1 MLFINRVYPAPAP
14 RMLDIVE
21 QHDEVYLSKATA
33 KVFANLYG
41 FRELPFYDRHPC
53 ADYFRRALVQYF
65 KATAETGYD
74 AIIHNHT
81 GALCGVFAERVLQS
95 ATRPYA
101 HNNYLPLAM
110 SAAKCATPIQLL
122 RWLDRNRALQD
133 VLLVTG
139 DIADNAELRVTP
151 VALCSDTICLTH
163 LSKRIGDLRVL
174 AATTLY
180 DGKYSAGI
188 WLESNDQLAR
198 DYDNNYQANVVTT
211 VDRCLRRCGMERSD
225 IDYVIPHNVNI
236 NTWKKLA
243 DKLSI
248 AMERV
253 FMTNL
258 PRFAHCF
265 GGDMFINLASL
276 YERLEGGAPPVNCLA
291 VSAGIGASFGA
302 AIVQI
307 VKNGQATV
315 Y

>member
-14 RMLDIVE
+14 RIVDIVE

-41 FRELPFYDRHPC
+41 FRELPFYDRQPC
-53 ADYFRRALVQYF
+53 ARYFRGALVQYF
-65 KATAETGYD
+65 QATAETPYD

-81 GALCGVFAERVLQS
+81 GALCGVFAERVMQS
-95 ATRPYA
+95 ATRPNA
-101 HNNYLPLAM
+101 HNNYLPLAV
-110 SAAKCATPIQLL
+110 SAAKCVTPIQLI
-122 RWLDRNRALQD
+122 RWLSRSRALRD

-151 VALCSDTICLTH
+151 VAVCSDTICVSH
-163 LSKRIGDLRVL
+163 LSKRAGDLKVL
-174 AATTLY
+174 AAATVY

-188 WLESNDQLAR
+188 WLESNDELAR
-198 DYDNNYQANVVTT
+198 DYDDNYQANVVAT
-211 VDRCLRRCGMERSD
+211 VERCLRRCGMDRGD

-253 FMTNL
+253 FMNNL
-258 PRFAHCF
+258 SRYAHCF

-276 YERLEGGAPPVNCLA
+276 YEHLDDGAPPVNCLV

-302 AIVQI
+302 AVVQI
-307 VKNGQATV
+307 VKSGRATIC
-315 Y
+315 